1 MSCPIKLTKA
11 QNDAMWD
18 FFMKTSIPRMYKE
31 EMENE
36 NKRKAM
42 VINDCGGQV
51 NGIEKGV
58 KPVQAKIQKH
68 REYLTK
74 KVEQNLQ
81 NKNGVSLHRMD
92 RLAKLRSMIFDL
104 AEQAINELWDNVA
117 EINEMNAVKTVE
129 VKDEVKGAD
138 TVKSVQQ
145 RQMYISIKNKQ
156 HNALTDAHKYQHR
169 LKWLMRY
176 HALLTQLEIAEIK
189 QCVKR
194 ATQN

>member
-1 MSCPIKLTKA
+1 MQCGI
-11 QNDAMWD
+11 

-92 RLAKLRSMIFDL
+92 RLAKLRAMIFDL

-117 EINEMNAVKTVE
+117 EIEGCNLNTDDSNQLERT
-129 VKDEVKGAD
+129 
-138 TVKSVQQ
+138 
-145 RQMYISIKNKQ
+145 ISS
-156 HNALTDAHKYQHR
+156 
-169 LKWLMRY
+169 
-176 HALLTQLEIAEIK
+176 LEIAEMVGREHRNVMQDIRK
-189 QCVKR
+189 ISEHLGELKSQQSYFIESTYTN
-194 ATQN
+194 TQNKKQYCYNFKSIR